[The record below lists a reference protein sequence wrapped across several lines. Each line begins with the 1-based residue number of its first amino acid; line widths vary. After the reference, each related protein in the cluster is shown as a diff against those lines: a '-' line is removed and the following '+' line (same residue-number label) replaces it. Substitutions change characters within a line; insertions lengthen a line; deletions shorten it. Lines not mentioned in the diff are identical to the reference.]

1 MQPNAHTADATD
13 RFDPWGFGTT
23 AADEPTVIVAADPD
37 RLVAVTDDA
46 DAHDAVLK
54 LVARVADSPSI
65 TAWPRAPWPPAA
77 LASVP
82 AAEPAVEPAVALAS
96 ALPSTAIIPVAPAPK
111 TAPAASTP
119 SIPSISVV
127 LPSASRAG
135 RLFSTDMVG
144 VLAVCALVILGQAL
158 YIGLSLTGEVRASAA
173 PTGEVVVSSH
183 PAGAQVAID
192 GKDHGTTPVVVS
204 LPVGRHRV
212 EVTNSTGVPQLLEAE
227 VTEGVRW
234 TRHLE
239 LAPTPAAVAAVV
251 TGALRIDTAV
261 AGAAV
266 WIDGTPAGR
275 TPLAVPALAAG
286 PHTVRVQF
294 AGGSIVERR
303 VALAAGETVSLVLDA
318 PAAKAAA
325 PTGPASGWVRVQ
337 TPFDVQVLEAG
348 QVVGTSASERILVT
362 AGPHV
367 FELVNAAL
375 GFRSTVKVVVGTG
388 RTEPLIV
395 DSPRAL
401 VQVNAQPWA
410 EVLVD
415 GRVAGD
421 TPLANLQLPI
431 GVHQFVFRHPEFGE
445 RSQTVTV
452 RLDTPNRITADLRR

>member
-1 MQPNAHTADATD
+1 MQPSTHAADATD

-23 AADEPTVIVAADPD
+23 AADEPTI
-37 RLVAVTDDA
+37 LVATAGLDA
-46 DAHDAVLK
+46 PIAAPVDTGAHGAVQK
-54 LVARVADSPSI
+54 LLARVAESPRM

-77 LASVP
+77 P
-82 AAEPAVEPAVALAS
+82 AAQPIAS
-96 ALPSTAIIPVAPAPK
+96 APTTTPAEKPAPK
-111 TAPAASTP
+111 APRISPALSSP
-119 SIPSISVV
+119 SIPSSPVA
-127 LPSASRAG
+127 LPPASLAG
-135 RLFSTDMVG
+135 RLFSKDMVG
-144 VLAVCALVILGQAL
+144 VLALCALVILGQAL

-173 PTGEVVVSSH
+173 PTGDVVVSSH
-183 PAGAQVAID
+183 PAGARVAID
-192 GKDHGTTPVVVS
+192 GRDQGVTPVVVS

-212 EVTNSTGVPQLLEAE
+212 DVTSTSGAPQTLEAD
-227 VTEGVRW
+227 VTEGARW

-239 LAPTPAAVAAVV
+239 LTPASATTAVI
-251 TGALRIDTAV
+251 TGGLRIDTAV

-266 WIDGTPAGR
+266 WIDGASAGR
-275 TPLAVPALAAG
+275 TPLTVPTLGAG

-294 AGGSIVERR
+294 ASGSIVERR
-303 VALAAGETVSLVLDA
+303 VALGAGETVSLVLDA
-318 PAAKAAA
+318 PAAKAVT

-348 QVVGTSASERILVT
+348 QVVGSSASERIMVT

-375 GFRSTVKVVVGTG
+375 GFRATVKVVVGAG

-410 EVLVD
+410 EVVVD

-421 TPLANLQLPI
+421 TPLANLQLAI

-452 RLDTPNRITADLRR
+452 RLDTPNRVTADLRR

>member
-1 MQPNAHTADATD
+1 MQPSTHTADATD

-23 AADEPTVIVAADPD
+23 EADEPTVIVAADPD
-37 RLVAVTDDA
+37 RLVAALDDA
-46 DAHDAVLK
+46 DAHDAHDAVLT
-54 LVARVADSPSI
+54 LVARVAESP
-65 TAWPRAPWPPAA
+65 TMPAWPRAPWPPA
-77 LASVP
+77 
-82 AAEPAVEPAVALAS
+82 
-96 ALPSTAIIPVAPAPK
+96 LPAPAP
-111 TAPAASTP
+111 ALSSPSLPSIP

-127 LPSASRAG
+127 LPSASLAG
-135 RLFSTDMVG
+135 RLFSKDLVG
-144 VLAVCALVILGQAL
+144 VLALCALVILGQAL

-192 GKDHGTTPVVVS
+192 GKDQGVTPVVVS
-204 LPVGRHRV
+204 LPIGRHRV
-212 EVTNSTGVPQLLEAE
+212 DVTDPTGTPHSLEAE
-227 VTEGVRW
+227 VTEGARW

-239 LAPTPAAVAAVV
+239 LAPAPAAAAAVV

-266 WIDGTPAGR
+266 WIDGTQAGR
-275 TPLAVPALAAG
+275 TPLAVPALGVG
-286 PHTVRVQF
+286 PHNVRVQF
-294 AGGSIVERR
+294 VGGSIVERR
-303 VALAAGETVSLVLDA
+303 IALGAGETVSLVLDA
-318 PAAKAAA
+318 PAAKAAT

-348 QVVGTSASERILVT
+348 RVVGTSASERIMVT

-375 GFRSTVKVVVGTG
+375 GFRSTVKVVVGAG

-410 EVLVD
+410 EVVID

-421 TPLANLQLPI
+421 TPLANLQLAI

-445 RSQTVTV
+445 RSHTVTV
-452 RLDTPNRITADLRR
+452 RLDTPNRVTADLRR